1 MCYRTGMTADA
12 AHEPDVIGLRELR
25 QNASEIVRR
34 VEAGD
39 TITVT
44 VSGRPAARII
54 PTDRH
59 TWRRWDE
66 IADLF
71 TADRAAEGWTGDRAG
86 LDDSPTDPWAE
97 P

>member
-1 MCYRTGMTADA
+1 MTAEA

-25 QNASEIVRR
+25 QNASDIVRR

-54 PTDRH
+54 PVDRH
-59 TWRRWDE
+59 TWRRWDD
-66 IADLF
+66 IAGLF
-71 TADRAAEGWTGDRAG
+71 TADRAAEGWTDDRTH
-86 LDDSPTDPWAE
+86 LDDSPADPW
-97 P
+97 PQR